1 MRSERKY
8 MEEFMLEALLEAKK
22 AYDEDEV
29 PIGCVVVYQ
38 GKIIAR
44 SHNTKVSDNNSLCH
58 AEMKALNEAQKTRG
72 TKYLY
77 DAEMYVTLEPC
88 AMCAG
93 AIVNCR
99 LGKLYYALEEPK
111 TGCCGS
117 KYNLVDGKFNHTAIV
132 EKGMNREESLRLMQS
147 FFAKKRGNE

>member
-1 MRSERKY
+1 

-44 SHNTKVSDNNSLCH
+44 SHNTKMSDNNSLCH
-58 AEMKALNEAQKTRG
+58 AEMKALNEAQKTLG

-93 AIVNCR
+93 AIVNTR
-99 LGKLYYALEEPK
+99 LGTLHYALKEPK
-111 TGCCGS
+111 SGCCGS
-117 KYNLVDGKFNHTAIV
+117 VYNLVDGKFNHTTKVIEGERKDEA
-132 EKGMNREESLRLMQS
+132 LFLMQE
-147 FFAKKRGNE
+147 FFKEKRSNK

>member
-1 MRSERKY
+1 MEEY
-8 MEEFMLEALLEAKK
+8 MEEALKEAQK

-29 PIGCVVVYQ
+29 PIGCVVVCD
-38 GKIIAR
+38 GKVIAR
-44 SHNTKVSDNNSLCH
+44 EHNTKIRDNDSTSH
-58 AEMKALNEAQKTRG
+58 AEMKALRIAQKELG

-77 DAEMYVTLEPC
+77 DCTMYVTTEPC

-99 LGKLYYALEEPK
+99 LGKLVYAIKEPK

-117 KYNLVDGKFNHTAIV
+117 VFNLVNGAFNHTTEVISGVKEEEA
-132 EKGMNREESLRLMQS
+132 RELMQK
-147 FFAKKRGNE
+147 FFKEKRDK